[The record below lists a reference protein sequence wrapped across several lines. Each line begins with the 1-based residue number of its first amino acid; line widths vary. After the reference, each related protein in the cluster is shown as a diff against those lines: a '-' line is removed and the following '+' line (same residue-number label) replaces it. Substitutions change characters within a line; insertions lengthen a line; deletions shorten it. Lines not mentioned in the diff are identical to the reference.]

1 MELSGISAARGDAAH
16 AAELL
21 NEARGVIEQ
30 IAGTIDDAELRSSFL
45 GLPEVRAVT
54 SG

>member
-1 MELSGISAARGDAAH
+1 
-16 AAELL
+16 
-21 NEARGVIEQ
+21 VIEQ

-45 GLPEVRAVT
+45 GLPDVRAVI